1 MKYVVLMNM
10 QYMNSFRTYSEAC
23 DLRDKLERD
32 FPNNIIDE
40 VEKAIEGKN
49 CTFTAFVV
57 EAVRIALENIKD
69 EE

>member
-32 FPNNIIDE
+32 FPNNIIDI
-40 VEKAIEGKN
+40 VN
-49 CTFTAFVV
+49 Y
-57 EAVRIALENIKD
+57 D
-69 EE
+69 EYKGR